1 MNHSEAIE
9 SAAAA
14 AYTLGEL
21 SGAERDAFE
30 LHFID
35 CPICAEEVWA
45 GNRMFAAGR
54 EAVKSAKRKVIPFPV
69 RWFPARAVAA
79 VFAAVIGIQSFL
91 LWRPQPM
98 VQAITMGP
106 TLAGTMRAG
115 EEIEKVHFEG
125 DLPTSVGLGGISPDL
140 PYPNYRIEVRDSS
153 EKVLKVVH
161 ATSKEVHNEQG
172 FSLLLGPLP
181 AGRYAV
187 VVEGVREDGNR
198 LPVITSRFVVE

>member
-14 AYTLGEL
+14 AYTLREL
-21 SGAERDAFE
+21 SGPERDAFE

-54 EAVKSAKRKVIPFPV
+54 EFVKSDKRKVIPFPV

-91 LWRPQPM
+91 LWRPQPL
-98 VQAITMGP
+98 VQAITTGP
-106 TLAGTMRAG
+106 TLAETMRAG

-125 DLPTSVGLGGISPDL
+125 DLATSVGLGIQPDL

-161 ATSKEVHNEQG
+161 TTAKEIHNGQG

-181 AGRYAV
+181 AGRYVV

-198 LPVITSRFVVE
+198 LRVSTFPFVVE

>member
-1 MNHSEAIE
+1 MNHSEASE

-30 LHFID
+30 MHYID

-45 GNRMFAAGR
+45 GKRMFAAGR
-54 EAVKSAKRKVIPFPV
+54 EAVKSDERKVIPFPV

-98 VQAITMGP
+98 IQAITMGP
-106 TLAGTMRAG
+106 VLSGTVRAG

-125 DLPTSVGLGGISPDL
+125 DLPTSVGLGIPPEP

-153 EKVLKVVH
+153 KRVLKVVD

-181 AGRYAV
+181 AGRYTV
-187 VVEGVREDGNR
+187 VIEGVREDGNR
-198 LPVITSRFVVE
+198 LGVTTREFVVE